1 MCFISLPTTNLNKIL
16 KVETNNETFI
26 PTMKR
31 YLFIII
37 LIFCAV
43 VPMTA
48 QYYSVNYDKRT
59 VAEMTA
65 AFASEAATEA
75 YYAEQVAK
83 IREYYQAAEVAA
95 AGIFTSK
102 FLDRRALTDLGLWTS
117 STENYYYRR
126 IYNMVSAKIMPKI
139 WTVAGMMLRS
149 PQNAL
154 YWGSYLYKVCEET
167 KTLCYQFES
176 IVTNSRLSFRDI
188 AFLEI
193 NQELA
198 AILKLSELG
207 DVDWKNLLDN
217 FSDIGSNF
225 TKDNLKADI
234 DNLYAMGVSLAS
246 AGAGNAVSSI
256 VGNSNFNGTLMDKT
270 SSVIEIAENTYDLY
284 NNLSTNAGNTL
295 LQFVGGQEGIAN
307 LFSLSNYNTTAWIT
321 DYAREGMGQYYTQ
334 RWYIY
339 SVDQGS
345 EKLCDYYPP
354 TDDDAILYG
363 DHWYRISTTDPDFY
377 PSSSQREAALQN
389 SENHA
394 GWSRSRVQQLNNS
407 NDGYNY
413 NISYY
418 SSAYILSKKK
428 SGQYAKAYAYEIHVT
443 KSWYKQEVKYEDVFD
458 SYSMDMATF
467 RAGLNARLADYN
479 DNEDGIRYYIGSDS
493 KRYYQATNAEKMA
506 GCETATISVTC
517 HDGTKLGEGSTQ
529 YKCSQCGG
537 SVNAH
542 TKQCSMA
549 TSITSESVNT
559 SEIDAKIAETE
570 SRIASID
577 TEIARL
583 EAENSNL
590 LKQIQTSSVE
600 DAARYRQQYNA
611 NKDRIS
617 VLKSERSAAEK
628 ELADYNQAKQEA
640 VDGENAATDDYY
652 RIPAIMQDCKNAYN
666 LSWNGAGAWEGNTF
680 VRTASMPNING
691 TITFKATIS
700 IARKPK
706 YFLGIKIHRAIVQI
720 SWTLTTEYS
729 DTQVVA
735 VINLDPSKTDQE
747 KADEVNAKLSEIARE
762 YPSCEPT
769 VEYAKSSPVE
779 SDDTEDTYHLL
790 WTSDRLDIARQIDS
804 RLTKIYADLVS
815 LEKMM
820 HYKHSIID
828 ILRSIAPLDTDQG
841 RRLTLIERCRKRWL
855 RNAANSA
862 HSDTYNGKYEE
873 EDEDEDDDEE

>member
-1 MCFISLPTTNLNKIL
+1 
-16 KVETNNETFI
+16 
-26 PTMKR
+26 MKR

-37 LIFCAV
+37 LFVCAA

-443 KSWYKQEVKYEDVFD
+443 KSWYRQEVKYEDVFD

-549 TSITSESVNT
+549 TTITSESVNT

-570 SRIASID
+570 GRIASID

-590 LKQIQTSSVE
+590 LKQKQTSSVE

-617 VLKSERSAAEK
+617 VLKSEKSAAEK

-862 HSDTYNGKYEE
+862 HSDTYNGKYDE
-873 EDEDEDDDEE
+873 EDEDEEEE

>member
-1 MCFISLPTTNLNKIL
+1 
-16 KVETNNETFI
+16 
-26 PTMKR
+26 MKR

-37 LIFCAV
+37 LFVCAA

-65 AFASEAATEA
+65 AFSSEAATEA

-234 DNLYAMGVSLAS
+234 DSLYAMGVSLAS

-284 NNLSTNAGNTL
+284 NDLSTNAGNTL

-443 KSWYKQEVKYEDVFD
+443 KSWYRQEVKYEDVFD

-590 LKQIQTSSVE
+590 LKLIQTSSVE

-617 VLKSERSAAEK
+617 VLKSEKSAAEK

-862 HSDTYNGKYEE
+862 HSDTYNGKYDE
-873 EDEDEDDDEE
+873 EDEE

>member
-1 MCFISLPTTNLNKIL
+1 
-16 KVETNNETFI
+16 
-26 PTMKR
+26 MKR

-37 LIFCAV
+37 LFVCAA

-126 IYNMVSAKIMPKI
+126 IYNMVSTKIMPKI

-284 NNLSTNAGNTL
+284 NDLSTNAGNTL

-377 PSSSQREAALQN
+377 PSSSQREAALLN

-443 KSWYKQEVKYEDVFD
+443 KSWYRQEVKYEDVFD

-493 KRYYQATNAEKMA
+493 KRYYQATNSEKMA

-549 TSITSESVNT
+549 TSITSESINT

-590 LKQIQTSSVE
+590 LKLIQTSSVE

-617 VLKSERSAAEK
+617 VLKSEKSAAEK

-640 VDGENAATDDYY
+640 IDGENAATDDYY

-804 RLTKIYADLVS
+804 RLTMIYADLVS

-862 HSDTYNGKYEE
+862 HSDTYNGKYDE
-873 EDEDEDDDEE
+873 EDEDEEEE

>member
-1 MCFISLPTTNLNKIL
+1 
-16 KVETNNETFI
+16 
-26 PTMKR
+26 MKR

-37 LIFCAV
+37 LIVCAA
-43 VPMTA
+43 VPVTA

-126 IYNMVSAKIMPKI
+126 VYNMVSAKIMPKI

-443 KSWYKQEVKYEDVFD
+443 KSWYRQEVKYEDVFD

-549 TSITSESVNT
+549 TTITSESVNT

-577 TEIARL
+577 TKIARL

-617 VLKSERSAAEK
+617 ALKSEKSAAEK

-735 VINLDPSKTDQE
+735 VINLDPSNTDQE

-862 HSDTYNGKYEE
+862 HSDTYNGKYDE
-873 EDEDEDDDEE
+873 EDEDEEEE

>member
-1 MCFISLPTTNLNKIL
+1 
-16 KVETNNETFI
+16 
-26 PTMKR
+26 MKR

-37 LIFCAV
+37 LFVCAA

-443 KSWYKQEVKYEDVFD
+443 KSWYRQEVKYEDVFD

-549 TSITSESVNT
+549 TTITSESVNT

-570 SRIASID
+570 GRIASID

-617 VLKSERSAAEK
+617 VLKSEKSAAEK

-828 ILRSIAPLDTDQG
+828 TLRSIAPLDTDQG

-862 HSDTYNGKYEE
+862 HSDTYNGKYDE
-873 EDEDEDDDEE
+873 EDEDEEEE

>member
-1 MCFISLPTTNLNKIL
+1 
-16 KVETNNETFI
+16 
-26 PTMKR
+26 MKR

-37 LIFCAV
+37 LFVCAA

-65 AFASEAATEA
+65 AFSSEAATEA

-95 AGIFTSK
+95 AGIFTPK

-284 NNLSTNAGNTL
+284 NDLSTNAGNTL

-443 KSWYKQEVKYEDVFD
+443 KSWYRQEVKYEDVFD

-549 TSITSESVNT
+549 TSITSESINT

-590 LKQIQTSSVE
+590 LKLIQTSSVE

-617 VLKSERSAAEK
+617 VLKSEKSAAEK

-640 VDGENAATDDYY
+640 IDGENAATDDYY

-862 HSDTYNGKYEE
+862 HSDTYNGKYDE
-873 EDEDEDDDEE
+873 EDEDEEEE

>member
-1 MCFISLPTTNLNKIL
+1 
-16 KVETNNETFI
+16 
-26 PTMKR
+26 MKR

-37 LIFCAV
+37 LFVCAA

-443 KSWYKQEVKYEDVFD
+443 KSWYRQEVKYEDVFD

-549 TSITSESVNT
+549 TTITSESVNT

-570 SRIASID
+570 GRIASID

-617 VLKSERSAAEK
+617 VLKSEKSAAEK

-666 LSWNGAGAWEGNTF
+666 LSWNGVGAWEGNTF

-855 RNAANSA
+855 CNAANSA
-862 HSDTYNGKYEE
+862 HSDTYNGKYDE
-873 EDEDEDDDEE
+873 EDEDEEE

>member
-1 MCFISLPTTNLNKIL
+1 
-16 KVETNNETFI
+16 
-26 PTMKR
+26 MKR

-37 LIFCAV
+37 LFVCAA

-443 KSWYKQEVKYEDVFD
+443 KSWYRQEVKYEDVFD

-549 TSITSESVNT
+549 TTITSESVNT

-570 SRIASID
+570 GRIASID

-617 VLKSERSAAEK
+617 VLKSEKSAAEK

-640 VDGENAATDDYY
+640 VDGENAVTDDYY

-862 HSDTYNGKYEE
+862 HSDTYNGKYDE
-873 EDEDEDDDEE
+873 EDEDEEEE

>member
-1 MCFISLPTTNLNKIL
+1 
-16 KVETNNETFI
+16 
-26 PTMKR
+26 MKR

-37 LIFCAV
+37 LFVCAA

-225 TKDNLKADI
+225 TKENLKADI

-443 KSWYKQEVKYEDVFD
+443 KSWYRQEVKYEDVFD

-506 GCETATISVTC
+506 GCETATISITC

-549 TSITSESVNT
+549 TTITSESVNT

-570 SRIASID
+570 GRIASID

-617 VLKSERSAAEK
+617 VLKSEKSAAEK

-747 KADEVNAKLSEIARE
+747 KADEVNVKLSEIARE

-862 HSDTYNGKYEE
+862 HSDTYNGKYDE
-873 EDEDEDDDEE
+873 EDEDEEE

>member
-1 MCFISLPTTNLNKIL
+1 
-16 KVETNNETFI
+16 
-26 PTMKR
+26 MKR

-37 LIFCAV
+37 LFVCAA

-284 NNLSTNAGNTL
+284 NNLSTNAGSTL

-307 LFSLSNYNTTAWIT
+307 IFSLSNYNTTAWIT

-443 KSWYKQEVKYEDVFD
+443 KSWYRQEVKYEDVFD

-529 YKCSQCGG
+529 YKCSNCGG

-549 TSITSESVNT
+549 TTITSESVNT

-590 LKQIQTSSVE
+590 LKLIQTSSVE

-617 VLKSERSAAEK
+617 ALKSEKGAAEK

-790 WTSDRLDIARQIDS
+790 WTSDRLDIARQIDC

-862 HSDTYNGKYEE
+862 HSDTYNGKYDE
-873 EDEDEDDDEE
+873 EDEDEEEE

>member
-1 MCFISLPTTNLNKIL
+1 
-16 KVETNNETFI
+16 
-26 PTMKR
+26 MKR

-37 LIFCAV
+37 LFVCAV
-43 VPMTA
+43 VPSTA

-139 WTVAGMMLRS
+139 WTVAGMMLKS

-167 KTLCYQFES
+167 KTLCFQFES
-176 IVTNSRLSFRDI
+176 IVTNSRLSFKDI

-225 TKDNLKADI
+225 TKDNLKEDI

-246 AGAGNAVSSI
+246 AGAGNAVNSI

-284 NNLSTNAGNTL
+284 NDLSTNAGNTL
-295 LQFVGGQEGIAN
+295 LQFVGGQDGIAN
-307 LFSLSNYNTTAWIT
+307 LFSLSNYNATAWIT
-321 DYAREGMGQYYTQ
+321 DYAREAMGQYYTQ

-363 DHWYRISTTDPDFY
+363 NHWYRISTKDPDFY

-443 KSWYKQEVKYEDVFD
+443 KSWYRQEVKYEDVFD

-467 RAGLNARLADYN
+467 RAGLNARLVELN
-479 DNEDGIRYYIGSDS
+479 DNEEGIRYYLGSDS

-529 YKCSQCGG
+529 YKCSKCGG

-549 TSITSESVNT
+549 TSVTSESINT
-559 SEIDAKIAETE
+559 SEVDAKIAETE
-570 SRIASID
+570 SRITSID
-577 TEIARL
+577 SEIARL
-583 EAENSNL
+583 ETENMNL
-590 LKQIQTSSVE
+590 LKLIQTSSVE
-600 DAARYRQQYNA
+600 DAAKYRQQYNA

-617 VLKSERSAAEK
+617 VLKSEKSTAEK

-640 VDGENAATDDYY
+640 VDGENAVTDDYY

-666 LSWNGAGAWEGNTF
+666 LSWNGTGAWEGNTF
-680 VRTASMPNING
+680 VRTATMPNING

-735 VINLDPSKTDQE
+735 VINLDPSKTDQQ

-762 YPSCEPT
+762 YPSCDPT

-790 WTSDRLDIARQIDS
+790 WSSDRLDIARQIDS

-841 RRLTLIERCRKRWL
+841 RRLTLIEKCRKRWL
-855 RNAANSA
+855 RHAANSA
-862 HSDTYNGKYEE
+862 HSDTYNGKYDE
-873 EDEDEDDDEE
+873 EDEDDEEEEQ

>member
-1 MCFISLPTTNLNKIL
+1 
-16 KVETNNETFI
+16 
-26 PTMKR
+26 MKR

-37 LIFCAV
+37 LIFCAA

-102 FLDRRALTDLGLWTS
+102 FLDRRALTDLGIWTS

-443 KSWYKQEVKYEDVFD
+443 KSWYRQEVKYEDVFD

-549 TSITSESVNT
+549 TTITSESVNT

-570 SRIASID
+570 GRIASID

-590 LKQIQTSSVE
+590 LKLIQTSSVE

-617 VLKSERSAAEK
+617 ALKSEKSAAEK

-747 KADEVNAKLSEIARE
+747 KADEVNVKLSEIARE

-862 HSDTYNGKYEE
+862 HSDTYNGKYDE
-873 EDEDEDDDEE
+873 EDEDEEE

>member
-1 MCFISLPTTNLNKIL
+1 
-16 KVETNNETFI
+16 
-26 PTMKR
+26 MKR

-37 LIFCAV
+37 LFICAV
-43 VPMTA
+43 VPTTA

-102 FLDRRALTDLGLWTS
+102 FLDHRALTDLGLWTS

-139 WTVAGMMLRS
+139 WTVAGMMLKS

-176 IVTNSRLSFRDI
+176 IVTNSRLSFKDI

-225 TKDNLKADI
+225 TKDNLKEDI

-246 AGAGNAVSSI
+246 AGAGNAVNSI

-295 LQFVGGQEGIAN
+295 LQFVGGQDGIAN
-307 LFSLSNYNTTAWIT
+307 LFSLSNYNATAWIT
-321 DYAREGMGQYYTQ
+321 DYAREAMGQYYTQ

-363 DHWYRISTTDPDFY
+363 DHWYRISTKDPDFY
-377 PSSSQREAALQN
+377 PSSSQRETALQN

-443 KSWYKQEVKYEDVFD
+443 KSWYRQEVKYEDVFD

-467 RAGLNARLADYN
+467 RAGLNARLTEYN
-479 DNEDGIRYYIGSDS
+479 DNEDGIRYYLGYDS

-529 YKCSQCGG
+529 YKCSKCGG

-549 TSITSESVNT
+549 TSITSDGVDT

-570 SRIASID
+570 NRIASVD
-577 TEIARL
+577 SEIARL
-583 EAENSNL
+583 EAENANL
-590 LKQIQTSSVE
+590 LKLIQTSSVE
-600 DAARYRQQYNA
+600 DAAKYRQQYNA

-617 VLKSERSAAEK
+617 VLKSEKSTAER
-628 ELADYNQAKQEA
+628 ELAEYNQAKQEA
-640 VDGENAATDDYY
+640 IDGENAVTDDYY

-691 TITFKATIS
+691 IITFKATIS

-729 DTQVVA
+729 DTQMVA
-735 VINLDPSKTDQE
+735 VINLDPSKTDQQ

-762 YPSCEPT
+762 YPGCDPT

-790 WTSDRLDIARQIDS
+790 WSSDRLDIARQIDS

-828 ILRSIAPLDTDQG
+828 ILRSIAPLDIDQG
-841 RRLTLIERCRKRWL
+841 RRLTLIEKCRKRWL
-855 RNAANSA
+855 RHAANRA
-862 HSDTYNGKYEE
+862 HSDTYNGKYDE
-873 EDEDEDDDEE
+873 EDEDNEDEE

>member
-1 MCFISLPTTNLNKIL
+1 
-16 KVETNNETFI
+16 
-26 PTMKR
+26 MKR

-37 LIFCAV
+37 LIFCAA

-102 FLDRRALTDLGLWTS
+102 FLDRCALTDLGLWTS

-246 AGAGNAVSSI
+246 AGAGNAVSPI

-284 NNLSTNAGNTL
+284 NDLSTNAGNTL

-363 DHWYRISTTDPDFY
+363 DYWYRISTTDPDFY

-443 KSWYKQEVKYEDVFD
+443 KSWYRQEVKYEDVFD

-549 TSITSESVNT
+549 TTITSESVNT
-559 SEIDAKIAETE
+559 SEIDAKIAEAE

-583 EAENSNL
+583 ETENSNL

-617 VLKSERSAAEK
+617 ALKSEKSAAEK

-790 WTSDRLDIARQIDS
+790 WTSDRLDIARQIDC

-862 HSDTYNGKYEE
+862 HSDTYNGKYDE
-873 EDEDEDDDEE
+873 EDEDEEEE

>member
-1 MCFISLPTTNLNKIL
+1 
-16 KVETNNETFI
+16 
-26 PTMKR
+26 MKR

-37 LIFCAV
+37 LFVCAA

-102 FLDRRALTDLGLWTS
+102 FLDRRSLTDLGLWTS

-167 KTLCYQFES
+167 KILCYQFES

-443 KSWYKQEVKYEDVFD
+443 KSWYRQEVKYEDVFD

-590 LKQIQTSSVE
+590 LKLIQTSSVE

-617 VLKSERSAAEK
+617 ALKSEKSAAEK

-747 KADEVNAKLSEIARE
+747 KADEVNAMLSEIARE

-862 HSDTYNGKYEE
+862 HSDTYNGKYDE
-873 EDEDEDDDEE
+873 EDEDEEEE

>member
-1 MCFISLPTTNLNKIL
+1 
-16 KVETNNETFI
+16 
-26 PTMKR
+26 MKR

-37 LIFCAV
+37 LFVCAA

-102 FLDRRALTDLGLWTS
+102 FLDRRALTDLDLWTS

-443 KSWYKQEVKYEDVFD
+443 KSWYRQEVKYEDVFD

-549 TSITSESVNT
+549 TTITSESVNT

-570 SRIASID
+570 GRIASID

-617 VLKSERSAAEK
+617 VLKSEKSAAEK

-828 ILRSIAPLDTDQG
+828 ILLSIAPLDTDQG

-862 HSDTYNGKYEE
+862 HSDTYNGKYDE
-873 EDEDEDDDEE
+873 EDEEEE

>member
-1 MCFISLPTTNLNKIL
+1 
-16 KVETNNETFI
+16 
-26 PTMKR
+26 MKR

-37 LIFCAV
+37 LFVCAA

-102 FLDRRALTDLGLWTS
+102 FLVRRALTDLGLWTS

-443 KSWYKQEVKYEDVFD
+443 KSWYRQEVKYEDVFD

-549 TSITSESVNT
+549 TTITSESVNT

-570 SRIASID
+570 GRIASID

-617 VLKSERSAAEK
+617 VLKSEKSAAEK

-855 RNAANSA
+855 CNAANSA
-862 HSDTYNGKYEE
+862 HSDTYNGKYDE
-873 EDEDEDDDEE
+873 EDEDEEE

>member
-1 MCFISLPTTNLNKIL
+1 
-16 KVETNNETFI
+16 
-26 PTMKR
+26 MKR

-37 LIFCAV
+37 LFVCAA

-443 KSWYKQEVKYEDVFD
+443 KSWYRQEVKYEDVFD

-559 SEIDAKIAETE
+559 SEIDAKIAEAE

-590 LKQIQTSSVE
+590 LKLIQTSSVE

-617 VLKSERSAAEK
+617 ALKSEKSAAEK

-747 KADEVNAKLSEIARE
+747 KADEVNAKLSGIARE

-862 HSDTYNGKYEE
+862 HSDTYNGKYDE
-873 EDEDEDDDEE
+873 EDEDEEEE

>member
-1 MCFISLPTTNLNKIL
+1 
-16 KVETNNETFI
+16 
-26 PTMKR
+26 MKR

-37 LIFCAV
+37 LFVCAV
-43 VPMTA
+43 VPTTA

-139 WTVAGMMLRS
+139 WTVAGMMLKS

-176 IVTNSRLSFRDI
+176 IVTNSRLSFKDI

-225 TKDNLKADI
+225 TKDNLKEDI

-246 AGAGNAVSSI
+246 AGAGNAVNSI

-295 LQFVGGQEGIAN
+295 LQFVGGQDGIAN
-307 LFSLSNYNTTAWIT
+307 LFSLSNYNATAWIT
-321 DYAREGMGQYYTQ
+321 DYAREAMGQYYTQ

-363 DHWYRISTTDPDFY
+363 DHWYRISTKDPDFY

-389 SENHA
+389 SESHA

-443 KSWYKQEVKYEDVFD
+443 KSWYRQEVKYEDVFD

-467 RAGLNARLADYN
+467 RAGLNARLTEYN
-479 DNEDGIRYYIGSDS
+479 DNEEGIRYYLGYDS

-517 HDGTKLGEGSTQ
+517 HDGTKLSEGSTQ
-529 YKCSQCGG
+529 YKCSKCGG

-549 TSITSESVNT
+549 TSITSDGVDT

-570 SRIASID
+570 SQIASID
-577 TEIARL
+577 SEIARL
-583 EAENSNL
+583 EAENANL
-590 LKQIQTSSVE
+590 LKLIQTSSVE

-617 VLKSERSAAEK
+617 MLKSEKSTAER
-628 ELADYNQAKQEA
+628 ELAEYNQAKQEA
-640 VDGENAATDDYY
+640 IDGENAVTDDYY

-691 TITFKATIS
+691 IITFKATIS

-735 VINLDPSKTDQE
+735 VINLDPSKTDQQ

-762 YPSCEPT
+762 YPSCDPT
-769 VEYAKSSPVE
+769 VEYAKNSPVE

-790 WTSDRLDIARQIDS
+790 WSSDRLDIARQIDS

-841 RRLTLIERCRKRWL
+841 RRLTLIEKCRKRWL
-855 RNAANSA
+855 RHAANSA
-862 HSDTYNGKYEE
+862 HSDTYNGKYDE
-873 EDEDEDDDEE
+873 EDEDNEEQ

>member
-1 MCFISLPTTNLNKIL
+1 
-16 KVETNNETFI
+16 
-26 PTMKR
+26 MKR

-37 LIFCAV
+37 LFVCAA

-443 KSWYKQEVKYEDVFD
+443 KSWYRQEVKYEDVFD

-549 TSITSESVNT
+549 TTITSESVNT

-617 VLKSERSAAEK
+617 ALKSEKSAAEK

-862 HSDTYNGKYEE
+862 HSDTYNGKYDE
-873 EDEDEDDDEE
+873 EDEDEEEE

>member
-1 MCFISLPTTNLNKIL
+1 
-16 KVETNNETFI
+16 
-26 PTMKR
+26 MKR

-37 LIFCAV
+37 LFVCAA
-43 VPMTA
+43 VPTTA

-75 YYAEQVAK
+75 YYTEQVAK

-284 NNLSTNAGNTL
+284 NDLSTNAGNTL

-418 SSAYILSKKK
+418 SSAYILSKKE

-443 KSWYKQEVKYEDVFD
+443 KSWYRQEVKYEDVFD

-559 SEIDAKIAETE
+559 SEIDAKIAEAE

-590 LKQIQTSSVE
+590 LKLIQTSSVE

-617 VLKSERSAAEK
+617 ALKSEKSAAEK

-862 HSDTYNGKYEE
+862 HSDTYNGKYDE
-873 EDEDEDDDEE
+873 EDEDEEEE

>member
-1 MCFISLPTTNLNKIL
+1 
-16 KVETNNETFI
+16 
-26 PTMKR
+26 MKR

-37 LIFCAV
+37 LFVCAA

-102 FLDRRALTDLGLWTS
+102 FLDRRALTDIGLWTS

-176 IVTNSRLSFRDI
+176 IVTNSRLSFKDI

-443 KSWYKQEVKYEDVFD
+443 KSWYRQEVKYEDVFD

-549 TSITSESVNT
+549 TSITSESINT

-590 LKQIQTSSVE
+590 LKLIQTSSVE

-617 VLKSERSAAEK
+617 ALKSEKSAAEK

-640 VDGENAATDDYY
+640 IDGENAATDDYY

-680 VRTASMPNING
+680 VCTASMPNING

-862 HSDTYNGKYEE
+862 HSDTYNGKYDE
-873 EDEDEDDDEE
+873 EDEDEEEE

>member
-1 MCFISLPTTNLNKIL
+1 
-16 KVETNNETFI
+16 
-26 PTMKR
+26 MKR

-37 LIFCAV
+37 LFVCAA
-43 VPMTA
+43 VPTTA

-65 AFASEAATEA
+65 AFASEATTEA

-284 NNLSTNAGNTL
+284 NDLSTNAGNTL

-443 KSWYKQEVKYEDVFD
+443 KSWYRQEVKYEDVFD

-559 SEIDAKIAETE
+559 SEIDAKIAEAE

-590 LKQIQTSSVE
+590 LKLIQTSSVE

-617 VLKSERSAAEK
+617 ALKSEKSAAEK

-862 HSDTYNGKYEE
+862 HSDTYNGKYDE
-873 EDEDEDDDEE
+873 EDEDEEEE

>member
-1 MCFISLPTTNLNKIL
+1 
-16 KVETNNETFI
+16 
-26 PTMKR
+26 MKR

-37 LIFCAV
+37 LFVCAA

-549 TSITSESVNT
+549 TTITSESVNT

-570 SRIASID
+570 GRIASID

-617 VLKSERSAAEK
+617 VLKSEKSAAEK

-747 KADEVNAKLSEIARE
+747 KAEEVNAKLSEIARE

-828 ILRSIAPLDTDQG
+828 ILLSIAPLDTDQG

-862 HSDTYNGKYEE
+862 HSDTYNGKYDE
-873 EDEDEDDDEE
+873 EDEEE

>member
-1 MCFISLPTTNLNKIL
+1 
-16 KVETNNETFI
+16 
-26 PTMKR
+26 MKR

-37 LIFCAV
+37 LFVCAAL
-43 VPMTA
+43 PMTA

-126 IYNMVSAKIMPKI
+126 IYNIVSAKIMPKI

-443 KSWYKQEVKYEDVFD
+443 KSWYRQEVKYEDVFD

-549 TSITSESVNT
+549 TTITSESVNT

-570 SRIASID
+570 GRIASID

-617 VLKSERSAAEK
+617 VLKSEKSAAEK

-666 LSWNGAGAWEGNTF
+666 LSWNGAGSWEGNTF

-862 HSDTYNGKYEE
+862 HSDTYNGKYDE
-873 EDEDEDDDEE
+873 EDEDEEEE

>member
-1 MCFISLPTTNLNKIL
+1 
-16 KVETNNETFI
+16 
-26 PTMKR
+26 MKR

-37 LIFCAV
+37 LFVCAA
-43 VPMTA
+43 VPTTA

-284 NNLSTNAGNTL
+284 NDLSTNAGNTL

-443 KSWYKQEVKYEDVFD
+443 KSWYRQEVKYEDVFD

-559 SEIDAKIAETE
+559 SEIDAKIAEAE

-590 LKQIQTSSVE
+590 LKLIQTSSVE

-617 VLKSERSAAEK
+617 ALKSEKSAAEK

-769 VEYAKSSPVE
+769 VEYAKSSTVE

-862 HSDTYNGKYEE
+862 HSDTYNGKYDE
-873 EDEDEDDDEE
+873 EDEDEEEE

>member
-1 MCFISLPTTNLNKIL
+1 
-16 KVETNNETFI
+16 
-26 PTMKR
+26 MKR

-37 LIFCAV
+37 LFVCAV
-43 VPMTA
+43 VPMKA

-284 NNLSTNAGNTL
+284 NDLSTNAGNTL

-443 KSWYKQEVKYEDVFD
+443 KSWYRQEVKYEDVFD

-542 TKQCSMA
+542 TKLCSMA
-549 TSITSESVNT
+549 TSITSESINT

-590 LKQIQTSSVE
+590 LKLIQTSSVE

-617 VLKSERSAAEK
+617 VLKSEKSAAEK

-640 VDGENAATDDYY
+640 IDGENAATDDYY

-747 KADEVNAKLSEIARE
+747 KADEVNAGLLEIARE

-790 WTSDRLDIARQIDS
+790 WTSDRLDIARQTDS

-828 ILRSIAPLDTDQG
+828 ILLSIAPLDTDQG

-862 HSDTYNGKYEE
+862 HSDTYNGKYDE
-873 EDEDEDDDEE
+873 EDEDEEE

>member
-1 MCFISLPTTNLNKIL
+1 
-16 KVETNNETFI
+16 
-26 PTMKR
+26 MKR

-37 LIFCAV
+37 LFVCAAI
-43 VPMTA
+43 PMTA

-176 IVTNSRLSFRDI
+176 IVTNSRLPFRDI

-246 AGAGNAVSSI
+246 AGADNAVSSI

-284 NNLSTNAGNTL
+284 NDLSTNAGNTL

-443 KSWYKQEVKYEDVFD
+443 KSWYRQEVKYEDVFD

-479 DNEDGIRYYIGSDS
+479 DNENGIRYYIGSDS

-549 TSITSESVNT
+549 TSITSESINT

-583 EAENSNL
+583 KAENSNL
-590 LKQIQTSSVE
+590 LKLIQTSSVE

-617 VLKSERSAAEK
+617 VLKSEKSTAEK

-862 HSDTYNGKYEE
+862 HSDTYNGKYDE
-873 EDEDEDDDEE
+873 EDEDEEE

>member
-1 MCFISLPTTNLNKIL
+1 
-16 KVETNNETFI
+16 
-26 PTMKR
+26 MKR

-37 LIFCAV
+37 LFVCAA

-443 KSWYKQEVKYEDVFD
+443 KSWYRQEVKYEDVFD

-549 TSITSESVNT
+549 TTITSESVNT

-590 LKQIQTSSVE
+590 LKLIQTSSVE

-617 VLKSERSAAEK
+617 VLKSEKSAAEK

-862 HSDTYNGKYEE
+862 HSDTYNGKYDE
-873 EDEDEDDDEE
+873 EDEDEEEE

>member
-1 MCFISLPTTNLNKIL
+1 
-16 KVETNNETFI
+16 
-26 PTMKR
+26 MKR

-37 LIFCAV
+37 LIVCAAI
-43 VPMTA
+43 PMTA

-443 KSWYKQEVKYEDVFD
+443 KSWYRQEVKYEDVFD

-467 RAGLNARLADYN
+467 RAGLNARLSDYN

-549 TSITSESVNT
+549 TSITSESINT

-590 LKQIQTSSVE
+590 LKLIQTSSVE

-617 VLKSERSAAEK
+617 ALKSEKSAAEK

-862 HSDTYNGKYEE
+862 HSDTYNGKYDE
-873 EDEDEDDDEE
+873 EDEDEEEE

>member
-1 MCFISLPTTNLNKIL
+1 
-16 KVETNNETFI
+16 
-26 PTMKR
+26 MKR

-37 LIFCAV
+37 LFVCAA

-284 NNLSTNAGNTL
+284 NNLSINAGNTL

-443 KSWYKQEVKYEDVFD
+443 KSWYRQEVKYEDVFD

-559 SEIDAKIAETE
+559 SEIDAKIAEAE
-570 SRIASID
+570 SRIASIE

-617 VLKSERSAAEK
+617 ALKSEKSAAEK

-862 HSDTYNGKYEE
+862 HSDTYNGKYDE
-873 EDEDEDDDEE
+873 EDEDEEEE

>member
-1 MCFISLPTTNLNKIL
+1 
-16 KVETNNETFI
+16 
-26 PTMKR
+26 MKR

-37 LIFCAV
+37 LFVCAA

-443 KSWYKQEVKYEDVFD
+443 KSWYRQEVKYEDVFD

-549 TSITSESVNT
+549 TTITSESINT

-590 LKQIQTSSVE
+590 LKQLQTSSVE

-617 VLKSERSAAEK
+617 ALKSEKSAAEK

-640 VDGENAATDDYY
+640 IDGENAATDDYY

-828 ILRSIAPLDTDQG
+828 ILLSIAPLDTDQG

-862 HSDTYNGKYEE
+862 HSDTYNGKYDE
-873 EDEDEDDDEE
+873 EDEKE

>member
-1 MCFISLPTTNLNKIL
+1 
-16 KVETNNETFI
+16 
-26 PTMKR
+26 MKR

-37 LIFCAV
+37 LFVCAV
-43 VPMTA
+43 LPTTA

-139 WTVAGMMLRS
+139 WTVAGMMLKS

-176 IVTNSRLSFRDI
+176 IVTNSRLSFKDI

-225 TKDNLKADI
+225 TKDNLKEDI

-246 AGAGNAVSSI
+246 AGAGNAVNSI

-295 LQFVGGQEGIAN
+295 LQFVGGQDGIAN
-307 LFSLSNYNTTAWIT
+307 LFSLSNYNATAWIT
-321 DYAREGMGQYYTQ
+321 DYAREAMGQYYTQ

-363 DHWYRISTTDPDFY
+363 NHWYRISTKDPDFY

-443 KSWYKQEVKYEDVFD
+443 KSWYRQEVKYEDVFD

-467 RAGLNARLADYN
+467 RAGLNARLTEYN
-479 DNEDGIRYYIGSDS
+479 DNEEGIRYYLGYDS

-529 YKCSQCGG
+529 YKCSKCGG

-549 TSITSESVNT
+549 TSITSDGVNT

-570 SRIASID
+570 NRIASVD
-577 TEIARL
+577 SEIARL
-583 EAENSNL
+583 EAENANL
-590 LKQIQTSSVE
+590 LKLIQTSSVE
-600 DAARYRQQYNA
+600 DAAKYRQQYNA

-617 VLKSERSAAEK
+617 VLKSEKSTAER
-628 ELADYNQAKQEA
+628 ELAEYNQAKQEA
-640 VDGENAATDDYY
+640 IDGENAVTDDYY
-652 RIPAIMQDCKNAYN
+652 RIPAIMQDYKNAYN

-735 VINLDPSKTDQE
+735 VINLDPSKTDQQ

-762 YPSCEPT
+762 YPSCDPT
-769 VEYAKSSPVE
+769 VEYAKNSPVE

-790 WTSDRLDIARQIDS
+790 WSSDRLDIARQIDS

-841 RRLTLIERCRKRWL
+841 RRLTLIEKCRKRWL
-855 RNAANSA
+855 RHAANSA
-862 HSDTYNGKYEE
+862 HSDTYNGKYDE
-873 EDEDEDDDEE
+873 EDEDDEEQ